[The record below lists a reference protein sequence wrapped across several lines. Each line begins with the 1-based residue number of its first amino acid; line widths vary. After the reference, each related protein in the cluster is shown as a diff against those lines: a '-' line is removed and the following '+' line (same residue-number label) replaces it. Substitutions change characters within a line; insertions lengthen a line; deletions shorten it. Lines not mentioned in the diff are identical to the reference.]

1 MSTQNTGI
9 SNSLYN
15 LLSESQ
21 KDSKFLYETI
31 DKYIKDAN
39 QDNRSDLAELWKNI
53 KQERQNHLNQCLEK
67 LKNELK

>member
-1 MSTQNTGI
+1 MSAQNTGI
-9 SNSLYN
+9 SNSIYN

-31 DKYIKDAN
+31 DKYIKDAE
-39 QDNRSDLAELWKNI
+39 QDKRSDLADLWKTI
-53 KQERQNHLNQCLEK
+53 KQERQKHLNQSLEK

>member
-1 MSTQNTGI
+1 MSAPNTGI

-31 DKYIKDAN
+31 DKYVKDAE
-39 QDNRSDLAELWKNI
+39 QDNRSDLVDFWKTI
-53 KQERQNHLNQCLEK
+53 KQERQRHLKQSLEK
-67 LKNELK
+67 LKDELK